1 MPVDRRSGIVLYTL
15 HILYHILKF
24 SWRFIICTLNDCLMR
39 TFFVMSCSQR
49 VPSPIKLTLVRAT
62 ALMTSTDQA
71 RPGQAGLLQLSQ
83 RLQKKKKK
91 LKHPAESMQR
101 ISEQRGVGSLLPLVY
116 LSVCLFKSFRAAAY
130 QPSAASFEE
139 MPLSSRILPG
149 SVRYDSLPF
158 LTAVYQTEEV
168 MERRQS

>member
-1 MPVDRRSGIVLYTL
+1 
-15 HILYHILKF
+15 
-24 SWRFIICTLNDCLMR
+24 
-39 TFFVMSCSQR
+39 
-49 VPSPIKLTLVRAT
+49 
-62 ALMTSTDQA
+62 
-71 RPGQAGLLQLSQ
+71 
-83 RLQKKKKK
+83 
-91 LKHPAESMQR
+91 MQR
-101 ISEQRGVGSLLPLVY
+101 ISEQRGVGSPLPLVY

-130 QPSAASFEE
+130 QSSAASFEE